1 MFNLGEK
8 EKKNSFPVKF
18 RDIIQKKIELSSFTS
33 FKIGG
38 DADIYIT
45 PSSAEEL
52 AAALAFIKE
61 DRIPS
66 ILLGGGTNLLIS
78 DEGIRGAVIHTC
90 RLNKIRLIE
99 SAGKML
105 VQAEAGA
112 LMQDVAEFCAE
123 HGLTGLEDFAGLP
136 GTAGGA
142 VFMNARCYEKSISDI
157 LISASVLYFS
167 EKGCTIK
174 EYECRQEE
182 WGYKRS
188 PFQPQNK
195 RYAELNDDRPVIV
208 SATFLTAQG
217 DTALIRSTMESRIAD
232 RTAKGHFKFP
242 SAGSVFKNNHAFGKP
257 SGQLIDE
264 AGLRGLQIG
273 GAQVAPWHGN
283 FIVNTGSATA
293 RDVMELIAIIQKRV
307 KDRTGFKLE
316 PEIIVGNL

>member
-18 RDIIQKKIELSSFTS
+18 RDIIQKKIKLSAFTS

-45 PSSAEEL
+45 PSSPEEL
-52 AAALAFIKE
+52 KAVLRFIHE
-61 DRIPS
+61 EHIPA
-66 ILLGGGTNLLIS
+66 ILLGGGTNLLIP

-90 RLNKIRLIE
+90 RLNKIRLLKTGE
-99 SAGKML
+99 EQL
-105 VQAEAGA
+105 VQADGGV
-112 LMQDVAEFCAE
+112 LMQDVTEFCAE
-123 HGLTGLEDFAGLP
+123 HGLSGMEDFAGLP
-136 GTAGGA
+136 GTVGGA
-142 VFMNARCYEKSISDI
+142 VFMNARCYEKSISDV
-157 LISASVLYFS
+157 LVSASVLYFS
-167 EKGCTIK
+167 EKDCTIE

-182 WGYKRS
+182 WGYKCS
-188 PFQPQNK
+188 PFQPRNK
-195 RYAELNDDRPVIV
+195 RYAELGDNRQVIV
-208 SATFLTAQG
+208 SATFRIAQG
-217 DTALIRSTMESRIAD
+217 NKVLIRKTMESRIAD
-232 RTAKGHFKFP
+232 RIAKGHFKLP

-257 SGQLIDE
+257 SGKLIDE

-293 RDVMELIAIIQKRV
+293 QDVMELITAIQKRV

-316 PEIIVGNL
+316 PEIIVGNF

>member
-1 MFNLGEK
+1 
-8 EKKNSFPVKF
+8 
-18 RDIIQKKIELSSFTS
+18 
-33 FKIGG
+33 
-38 DADIYIT
+38 
-45 PSSAEEL
+45 
-52 AAALAFIKE
+52 
-61 DRIPS
+61 
-66 ILLGGGTNLLIS
+66 
-78 DEGIRGAVIHTC
+78 
-90 RLNKIRLIE
+90 
-99 SAGKML
+99 
-105 VQAEAGA
+105 
-112 LMQDVAEFCAE
+112 MQDVAEFCAE

-232 RTAKGHFKFP
+232 RTAKGHFKLP

>member
-18 RDIIQKKIELSSFTS
+18 RDIIQKNVKMSSFTS

-45 PSSAEEL
+45 PSSSEEL
-52 AAALAFIKE
+52 EAALAFIQE
-61 DRIPS
+61 ERIPA
-66 ILLGGGTNLLIS
+66 ILLGGGTNLLFP

-99 SAGKML
+99 AAEKTLG
-105 VQAEAGA
+105 QAETGV
-112 LMQDVAEFCAE
+112 LMQDLTEFCAQY
-123 HGLTGLEDFAGLP
+123 GLTGLEDFAGLP
-136 GTAGGA
+136 GTVGGA
-142 VFMNARCYEKSISDI
+142 VFMNARCYEKSISDV

-167 EKGCTIK
+167 EKGCTLQEYHHCK
-174 EYECRQEE
+174 ED

-188 PFQPQNK
+188 PFQPSDK
-195 RYAELNDDRPVIV
+195 RYAALDGTRPVIV
-208 SATFLTAQG
+208 SAMFRLERG
-217 DTALIRSTMESRIAD
+217 NEVVIRKKMESRMAD
-232 RTAKGHFKFP
+232 RTAKGHFKLP
-242 SAGSVFKNNHAFGKP
+242 SAGSVFKNNHEFGKP

-264 AGLRGLQIG
+264 VGLRGLQIG

-293 RDVMELIAIIQKRV
+293 REIMELIDTIQTQV
-307 KDRTGFKLE
+307 KDKTGFELE
-316 PEIIVGNL
+316 PEIIFAG

>member
-18 RDIIQKKIELSSFTS
+18 CDIIQKKVRLSPFTS

-38 DADIYIT
+38 NADIYIT
-45 PSSAEEL
+45 PSSPEEL
-52 AAALAFIKE
+52 EAALIFIQE
-61 DRIPS
+61 ERIPA
-66 ILLGGGTNLLIS
+66 ILLGGGSNLLIP

-90 RLNKIRLIE
+90 RLNKILPVK
-99 SAGKML
+99 SAGDRF

-112 LMQDVAEFCAE
+112 LMQDLTEFCAE
-123 HGLTGLEDFAGLP
+123 HGITGLEDFAGLP
-136 GTAGGA
+136 GTVGGA
-142 VFMNARCYEKSISDI
+142 VFMNARCYEKSISDV
-157 LISASVLYFS
+157 LVSVSALRFS
-167 EKGCTIK
+167 EKNCTIK
-174 EYECRQEE
+174 EYEYRQED

-195 RYAELNDDRPVIV
+195 RYAELNESRTVIL
-208 SATFLTAQG
+208 SATFRVEQG
-217 DTALIRSTMESRIAD
+217 DAMLIRKTMENRIAD
-232 RTAKGHFKFP
+232 RESKGHFKLP
-242 SAGSVFKNNHAFGKP
+242 SAGSIFKNNHAFGKP

-293 RDVMELIAIIQKRV
+293 REIAELIEAIQKRV
-307 KDRTGFKLE
+307 KDKTGFELE
-316 PEIIVGNL
+316 PEIIFAG